1 MSAMTQQAMDM
12 QAIMDRVKTLHKKR
26 RRASHLTTREI
37 TSWSS
42 GMITNMA
49 EYAGTIDNLD
59 SSDLWSMGVK
69 SMKGYWRLQ
78 GAKFNMPK
86 VFTYVNCL
94 LNDAIRELYGD
105 SNVQVNDETKQRVA
119 KRTHRSGRRQP
130 RNFARRV
137 A

>member
-59 SSDLWSMGVK
+59 SSELWSMGVK

-105 SNVQVNDETKQRVA
+105 PNKQDDVTTQRVA
-119 KRTHRSGRRQP
+119 KRTHRSGRRRP
-130 RNFARRV
+130 RNFAKR
-137 A
+137 AA